1 MGFRPVPEQS
11 KSRSTSVSDPRLT
24 VLPISLQL
32 SDPHA
37 RKFTTMELRTAML
50 DTVATVNRLTK
61 EVAAETGHHFD
72 PHLMNFVVSD
82 GENVVATR

>member
-1 MGFRPVPEQS
+1 VSSISNHEYRLVLSQLTIHRFIEFDRP
-11 KSRSTSVSDPRLT
+11 
-24 VLPISLQL
+24 LQL

-37 RKFTTMELRTAML
+37 RTFSTAELRKAML
-50 DTVATVNRLTK
+50 STLAHINLITSQVTT
-61 EVAAETGHHFD
+61 ETGHHFD